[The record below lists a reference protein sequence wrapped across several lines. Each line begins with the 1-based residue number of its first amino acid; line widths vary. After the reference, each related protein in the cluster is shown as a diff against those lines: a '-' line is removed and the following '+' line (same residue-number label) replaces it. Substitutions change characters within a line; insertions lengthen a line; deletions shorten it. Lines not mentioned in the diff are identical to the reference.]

1 MIRYIKTAVFIIY
14 YIYKAVY
21 CILCSNYAF
30 NMLLWIKHIWIQMGG
45 KNRRKECKREKIR
58 DGSKA
63 PRSIKLNKLKIT
75 LSVSVC
81 DAGLLHTTLTKPHKA
96 PLPCISPH
104 WGYYLHTS
112 LPSPPR
118 PLPPHHV
125 TPLSPTYSAL
135 PSGSIVGRAASKG

>member
-1 MIRYIKTAVFIIY
+1 MIRYIKTVVFIIY
-14 YIYKAVY
+14 LIYKAVY
-21 CILCSNYAF
+21 CILCIQYAPVNKKTF
-30 NMLLWIKHIWIQMGG
+30 KFKWGEKIDC
-45 KNRRKECKREKIR
+45 EREKIR